1 MKSFLKYV
9 LASMVGFFL
18 IGIVLFFL
26 FVGVIASIASFSE
39 KEPPKVE
46 ANSVL
51 FLDFNQPIVDKKI
64 DNPFANFSF
73 SDPEGSLKN
82 QPIQFFD
89 FIRHIHKAKEDAN
102 IKGIYIELKNLKVGL
117 ANLEEI
123 RAALKDFKTS
133 GKFIIIHG
141 DVYSQLGYYLATVA
155 DKIYLTPEG
164 DVNFYGLN
172 GQGMFF
178 KGLLD
183 KLNVE
188 PIVIRHGKFKSAVE
202 PFILDKMSESNYLQ
216 TKTYVSSI
224 WGNILSEISNAR
236 HISVDSLNSLADA
249 FAVNGAENA
258 LKYNFVD
265 GLKYYDEVIAELKDS
280 LSLEPQDD
288 LTEISMS
295 DYVKLPLDITI
306 TKDKIAIVYASGEIG
321 MGKGDDESIGS
332 ESLSKQI
339 RKARQDSS
347 VKAVVLR
354 VNSPGGSA
362 LASEIIWREV
372 ILTKKVKP
380 VIVSMGD
387 VAASGGYYISS
398 PADYIVA
405 DKTTITGSIGVFGLL
420 WNAQKFFNDKLG
432 ITFDGYKTNEHADM
446 GSTYRPMT
454 ATEKALMQNMVE
466 KTYHTFLSH
475 VADGRGMTIA
485 DVDSIGQGRVWTGD
499 NAKGIKLVDEYGGL
513 ERALE
518 IAAEKAGLEK
528 YRIME
533 LPKAANFWESLLDI
547 ETTKT
552 KILDNYTDNLYSQ
565 FKEMKELTQKQGV
578 MALMPFTI
586 KFE

>member
-26 FVGVIASIASFSE
+26 FVGTIASIASFSE
-39 KEPPKVE
+39 EKPKEIEP
-46 ANSVL
+46 NSIL
-51 FLDFNQPIVDKKI
+51 YLDFNQPIVDKKV
-64 DNPFANFSF
+64 DNPFANFNF

-89 FIRHIHKAKEDAN
+89 FIRHIHKAKNDTN

-117 ANLEEI
+117 ANLGEI
-123 RAALKDFKTS
+123 REALKDFKTS

-141 DVYSQLGYYLATVA
+141 NVYSQLGYYLATVA
-155 DKIYLTPEG
+155 NKIYLTPEG

-178 KGLLD
+178 KGLLG
-183 KLNVE
+183 KLNIE
-188 PIVIRHGKFKSAVE
+188 PEVIRHGKFKSAVE
-202 PFILDKMSESNYLQ
+202 PFILDKMSKSNYLQ

-224 WGNILSEISNAR
+224 WNNILYEISKAR

-249 FAVNGAENA
+249 FAINGAENA

-265 GLKYYDEVIAELKDS
+265 GLKYHDEVIAELKDS
-280 LSLEPQDD
+280 LSLKPQDD

-295 DYVKLPLDITI
+295 DYVKSPLNIEI
-306 TKDKIAIVYASGEIG
+306 AKDKIAIVYASGEIK
-321 MGKGDDESIGS
+321 MGKGDDKTIGS

-362 LASEIIWREV
+362 LASEIIWREI
-372 ILTKKVKP
+372 ILTKRVKP

-387 VAASGGYYISS
+387 VTASGGYYISC
-398 PADYIVA
+398 PADYIIA
-405 DKTTITGSIGVFGLL
+405 NKTTITGSIGVFGLL

-432 ITFDGYKTNEHADM
+432 ITFDGYKTNDHADL
-446 GSTYRPMT
+446 GSIYRPMT

-466 KTYHTFLSH
+466 KTYHTFISH

-499 NAKGIKLVDEYGGL
+499 NAKGIHLIDEYGGL
-513 ERALE
+513 EKALAV
-518 IAAEKAGLEK
+518 AAKKAGLKK
-528 YRIME
+528 YQIIE
-533 LPKAANFWESLLDI
+533 FPKAANFWESLLDI
-547 ETTKT
+547 ETTRT
-552 KILDNYTDNLYSQ
+552 KILDSYTDNLYSQ
-565 FKEMKELTQKQGV
+565 FKEMKSLTQRQGI

>member
-9 LASMVGFFL
+9 LASMVGFLL
-18 IGIVLFFL
+18 IGIVLFFI
-26 FVGVIASIASFSE
+26 FVGTIASIASFADE
-39 KEPPKVE
+39 KPKKE
-46 ANSVL
+46 KPNSVL
-51 FLDFNQPIVDKKI
+51 YMDFQQPITDRKM
-64 DNPFANFSF
+64 DNPFANFDF
-73 SDPEGSLKN
+73 SNPEGSLKN

-89 FIRHIHKAKEDAN
+89 FIRHIHKAKNDPN
-102 IKGIYIELKNLKVGL
+102 IKGIYIELKNLKIGL

-123 RAALKDFKTS
+123 RKALIDFKTS
-133 GKFIIIHG
+133 GKFIIIHA

-172 GQGMFF
+172 GQIMFY
-178 KGLLD
+178 KGLLG

-188 PIVIRHGKFKSAVE
+188 PEVIRHGKFKSAVE

-216 TKTYVSSI
+216 TKTYVSSV
-224 WGNILSEISNAR
+224 WRNILDEISKAR

-249 FAVNGAENA
+249 YAINGAENA
-258 LKYNFVD
+258 LKYHFVD
-265 GLKYYDEVIAELKDS
+265 GLKYHDEIIAELKDS
-280 LSLEPQDD
+280 LNIAPEDD
-288 LTEISMS
+288 LTQISMS
-295 DYVKLPLDITI
+295 DYVKLPLDIQI
-306 TKDKIAIVYASGEIG
+306 TKDKIAIIYASGEIK
-321 MGKGDDESIGS
+321 MGQSDEKTIGS
-332 ESLSKQI
+332 EGLAKQI
-339 RKARQDSS
+339 QIARQDSS
-347 VKAVVLR
+347 IKAVVLR

-362 LASEIIWREV
+362 LASEIIWREI

-398 PADYIVA
+398 PADYILA
-405 DKTTITGSIGVFGLL
+405 NKTTITGSIGVFGLL

-432 ITFDGYKTNEHADM
+432 ITIDGYKTNEHADL
-446 GSTYRPMT
+446 GSLYRPMT
-454 ATEKALMQNMVE
+454 ATEKAIMQNMVE

-475 VADGRGMTIA
+475 VANGRGISIA

-499 NAKGIKLVDEYGGL
+499 DAKGIKLVDEYGGL
-513 ERALE
+513 EQALKV
-518 IAAEKAGLEK
+518 AAEKAGLKK
-528 YRIME
+528 YRITE
-533 LPKAANFWESLLDI
+533 LPKPAGFWENLFDI

-552 KILDNYTDNLYSQ
+552 KLLDSYSDNLYSQ
-565 FKEMKELTQKQGV
+565 FKEMKSLTQRQGV

>member
-26 FVGVIASIASFSE
+26 FVGAIASIASFSE
-39 KEPPKVE
+39 EKIPKEKP
-46 ANSVL
+46 NSVL
-51 FLDFNQPIVDKKI
+51 YLDFNQPIVDKKI
-64 DNPFANFSF
+64 DNPFANFNF

-82 QPIQFFD
+82 QSIQFFD
-89 FIRHIHKAKEDAN
+89 FIRHIHKAKNDVN

-117 ANLEEI
+117 ANMEEI
-123 RAALKDFKTS
+123 RNVLKDFKTS

-172 GQGMFF
+172 GQVMFY
-178 KGLLD
+178 KGLLE

-202 PFILDKMSESNYLQ
+202 PFILDKMSKSNYLQ

-224 WGNILSEISNAR
+224 WDNILAEISKAR
-236 HISVDSLNSLADA
+236 HISVDSLNALANA
-249 FAVNGAENA
+249 FAINGAENA

-280 LSLEPQDD
+280 LSLKPQDK
-288 LTEISMS
+288 LTTISMS
-295 DYVKLPLDITI
+295 DYVKLPLDIEI
-306 TKDKIAIVYASGEIG
+306 TKDKIAIVYASGEIK
-321 MGKGDDESIGS
+321 MGKGDNESIGS
-332 ESLSKQI
+332 ESLAKQI
-339 RKARQDSS
+339 SKARRDSS
-347 VKAVVLR
+347 IKAVVLR

-362 LASEIIWREV
+362 LASEIIWREI

-387 VAASGGYYISS
+387 LAASGGYYISC

-405 DKTTITGSIGVFGLL
+405 NKTTITGSIGVFGLM
-420 WNAQKFFNDKLG
+420 WNAQKLFNNKLG
-432 ITFDGYKTNEHADM
+432 ITLDGYKTNDHADL
-446 GSTYRPMT
+446 GSIYRPIT
-454 ATEKALMQNMVE
+454 ETEKALMQNMVE
-466 KTYHTFLSH
+466 KTYHTFISH
-475 VADGRGMTIA
+475 VADGRNISVA

-528 YRIME
+528 YRIKE
-533 LPKAANFWESLLDI
+533 LPEAVDFWESLFDI
-547 ETTKT
+547 ESTKT
-552 KILDNYTDNLYSQ
+552 KILDSYSDNLYSQ
-565 FKEMKELTQKQGV
+565 FKEMKSLTEKQGV
-578 MALMPFTI
+578 MTLMPFTI